1 MANNNVL
8 RWLDG
13 RGWLILS
20 GGDSSDVRA
29 QALGRAAADGG
40 VAYVDLG
47 GQIGSGESALAD
59 MEDLGAPSGYLVN
72 VMTEDDQT
80 IHSKLA
86 DAGVV
91 VVAGGSDV
99 SELRSSL
106 MGAAAA
112 GIQTAFENG
121 AVVLVE
127 GQAAML
133 AGAWVLTEDDRLLG
147 GLEWV
152 ENALIVP
159 GLTSAEES
167 AQVQT
172 ILTAQPAALGISVG
186 AGSALALGPDG
197 EVETWGQKQVTIALG
212 PNYGV

>member
-8 RWLDG
+8 RWMDG

-47 GQIGSGESALAD
+47 GQAAFGESALAD
-59 MEDLGAPSGYLVN
+59 MEDLGAPSGYLVD
-72 VMTEDDQT
+72 VMTEDDET
-80 IHSKLA
+80 IQAKLA

-99 SELRSSL
+99 SDLRSSL
-106 MGAAAA
+106 MGAAAS
-112 GIQTAFENG
+112 GIQTAFRNG

-159 GLTSAEES
+159 GLTTAEES
-167 AQVQT
+167 PQVQT
-172 ILTAQPAALGISVG
+172 VLAAQPAALGISIG